1 MSEEKKDEKKIIDLG
16 ETSKAVSD
24 TYNLYTSFEVK
35 KQTAALPEQDLEADL
50 GDTTT
55 TPPGRVE
62 SIKSL
67 KPELQK
73 PIKNLLS
80 AIPKEQIA
88 KLVNPSQEQKA
99 RLFNDKGSNTF
110 GDLSES
116 DKTALMEK
124 MDSWKVNEEVAEINA
139 SVSVSWLNSVA
150 APEKKKNNSGTGN
163 LNNKNG

>member
-1 MSEEKKDEKKIIDLG
+1 MSDEKVNKEEKTIIDLG
-16 ETSKAVSD
+16 DASKAVSD

-35 KQTAALPEQDLEADL
+35 KQTASLQQTDADF

-55 TPPGRVE
+55 TAPGKVD

-73 PIKNLLS
+73 PIKNLLTS
-80 AIPKEQIA
+80 IPKEQIM
-88 KLVNPSQEQKA
+88 KLVNPTQEQKT
-99 RLFNDKGSNTF
+99 RLISDKGNNTF
-110 GDLSES
+110 GDLSE
-116 DKTALMEK
+116 DEKAVLLEK

-139 SVSVSWLNSVA
+139 SVSVSWLNSF
-150 APEKKKNNSGTGN
+150 APPDKKKNNSTGN